1 MMTPLEF
8 IASLTGEAKAAA
20 LTIYDLMAPQW
31 IEITDDPATLP
42 PNGVWIEAKDEQRRF
57 LAMWGN
63 SCDPRIKKWKSKDFE
78 DLKYGR
84 RDRMIP
90 THWRPI

>member
-1 MMTPLEF
+1 MTPLEF